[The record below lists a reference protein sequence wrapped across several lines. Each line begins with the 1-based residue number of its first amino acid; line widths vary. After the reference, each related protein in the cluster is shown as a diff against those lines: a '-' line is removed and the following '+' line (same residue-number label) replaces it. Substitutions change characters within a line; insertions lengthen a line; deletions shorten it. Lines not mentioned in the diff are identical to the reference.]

1 MKKINAKFTAAA
13 AALMITAGT
22 LAAPVSAAQTA
33 PAADAMMSARS
44 SREFEAQTM
53 NSTHRNAGMPSA

>member
-22 LAAPVSAAQTA
+22 RVCGTDRTGRRCHDVRAVLP
-33 PAADAMMSARS
+33 RI
-44 SREFEAQTM
+44 
-53 NSTHRNAGMPSA
+53 